1 VAKGKVNRSEL
12 LRECNYLIKL
22 DPSAR
27 DKQKIVEEERKLLEE
42 VSHEMEVIDK

>member
-1 VAKGKVNRSEL
+1 L

-42 VSHEMEVIDK
+42 VSNEMEATDK